1 MLKSVRLWEQLS
13 SSTVSSPMASD
24 EQAIIAEN
32 LPVQKRKGGRKPVI
46 FMLRVFGIQF
56 S

>member
-1 MLKSVRLWEQLS
+1 V
-13 SSTVSSPMASD
+13 ASD

-32 LPVQKRKGGRKPVI
+32 LPMQKRKDGRKPVI
-46 FMLRVFGIQF
+46 FMLRMFDIQL